1 MRSPPLTGKRQAG
14 FEFSRLSKLTV
25 SDAVSVWACEATFH
39 GERVGTILRTSSG
52 GYTVMANL
60 DVDGKPTG
68 LLADCLRYGSEETQG
83 HELRRPGRA
92 DPGRCRLPRPTRTRA
107 APDELTKPRSTRSSP
122 WVDGQTV
129 GFHSLR
135 GSLRDEIQTGTNS
148 G

>member
-68 LLADCLRYGSEETQG
+68 LLADCHGTVLK
-83 HELRRPGRA
+83 RRKGTSYDALVALIRA
-92 DPGRCRLPRPTRTRA
+92 GA
-107 APDELTKPRSTRSSP
+107 
-122 WVDGQTV
+122 
-129 GFHSLR
+129 GFPA
-135 GSLRDEIQTGTNS
+135 
-148 G
+148 